1 MQNIKVAVID
11 NDKKFLSEIEEI
23 LLMGGYAPV
32 VANNT
37 PLAVDTVVQSKPDVI
52 LLELKMPGKNGFELT
67 NTINRFFETRRIPL
81 IAMSDF
87 FKEEFGRLLDLCG
100 MKRCLI
106 KPFQPLDVIW
116 AIENEIEE
124 SNQWDRHSVDITS
137 IQP

>member
-1 MQNIKVAVID
+1 
-11 NDKKFLSEIEEI
+11 
-23 LLMGGYAPV
+23 
-32 VANNT
+32 
-37 PLAVDTVVQSKPDVI
+37 
-52 LLELKMPGKNGFELT
+52 
-67 NTINRFFETRRIPL
+67 
-81 IAMSDF
+81 
-87 FKEEFGRLLDLCG
+87 